1 MGPAPAGAGPITARW
16 IMTTA
21 TATPSRPTAER
32 LLAAYEAEASRQ
44 RKLYLAG
51 AIALAIIVAAAS
63 WLAEVDLGLFF
74 SNIHKFTNYISRLF
88 ILDSGPQTGQL
99 VIFDIAGW
107 FWGFGKWLR
116 LMADTLLIAYVATIV
131 GAVLGFAASFLA
143 AGNLGVS
150 GPRRFAM
157 RRILEFCRTVPELVF
172 ALIFVLA
179 FGLGPLAGVLAI
191 IVHTAGA
198 LGKLFY
204 EVLENI
210 DQKPVEGLIAS
221 GASWTRTMRFAV
233 LPQVL
238 SNFVSYALL
247 RFEINVRGASVM
259 GFVGAGG
266 IGQDLIEA
274 IRKFYYPDVSAILVM
289 IILTVAII
297 DLVTERIRQRFI
309 AAVH

>member
-1 MGPAPAGAGPITARW
+1 MHASAETSAR
-16 IMTTA
+16 
-21 TATPSRPTAER
+21 PSAAQ
-32 LLAAYEAEASRQ
+32 LLSAYEAEAALQ
-44 RKLYLAG
+44 RRWYLAG
-51 AIALAIIVAAAS
+51 ALGLAFAVLAAG
-63 WLAEVDLGLFF
+63 WMAEVEIGLFL
-74 SNIHKFTNYISRLF
+74 SNIHKFPNYIGRIF
-88 ILDSGPQTGQL
+88 VLDSGPHAGEL

-107 FWGFGKWLR
+107 FWGIGKWLR
-116 LMADTLLIAYVATIV
+116 LMADTLLIAYVSTVI
-131 GAVLGFAASFLA
+131 GAVLGLIGGFLA
-143 AGNLGVS
+143 ASNLGVS
-150 GPRRFAM
+150 ATLRFAT

-179 FGLGPLAGVLAI
+179 FGLGPMAGVLAI
-191 IVHTAGA
+191 IIHTAGA

-221 GASWTRTMRFAV
+221 GASWTSTMRFAV

-238 SNFVSYALL
+238 SNFVSYTLL

-274 IRKFYYPDVSAILVM
+274 IRKFYYPDVSAILLL
-289 IILTVAII
+289 IIATVAII

-309 AAVH
+309 TPGH

>member
-1 MGPAPAGAGPITARW
+1 MTASVATPAPRSIEA
-16 IMTTA
+16 
-21 TATPSRPTAER
+21 
-32 LLAAYEAEASRQ
+32 LAAAYAADIA
-44 RKLYLAG
+44 RKRKRFFIFA
-51 AIALAIIVAAAS
+51 AIALIAVLAAG

-74 SNIHKFTNYISRLF
+74 SNIHKFPNYIGRIF
-88 ILDSGPQTGQL
+88 ILDSGPHAGQL
-99 VIFDIAGW
+99 VIFDIPGW
-107 FWGFGKWLR
+107 FWGLDKWLK
-116 LMADTLLIAYVATIV
+116 LLADTLLIAYVAT
-131 GAVLGFAASFLA
+131 VLGALLGFLLCFLA

-150 GPRRFAM
+150 TPVRFAV

-172 ALIFVLA
+172 ALVFVIA
-179 FGLGPLAGVLAI
+179 FGLGPMAGVLAI
-191 IVHTAGA
+191 AVHTTGA

-221 GASWTRTMRFAV
+221 GASWTKTMRFAV

-266 IGQDLIEA
+266 IGQDLMGA
-274 IRKFYYPDVSAILVM
+274 IRKFYYPDVSAMLVL
-289 IILTVAII
+289 IIVTVALI
-297 DLVTERIRQRFI
+297 DLVTERVRRRFI
-309 AAVH
+309 SEAH

>member
-1 MGPAPAGAGPITARW
+1 MAPRTIEA
-16 IMTTA
+16 
-21 TATPSRPTAER
+21 
-32 LLAAYEAEASRQ
+32 LAAAYAAEIA
-44 RKLYLAG
+44 RKRKRFFIFA
-51 AIALAIIVAAAS
+51 AIALIAVLAAG

-74 SNIHKFTNYISRLF
+74 SNIHKFPNYIGRIF
-88 ILDSGPQTGQL
+88 ILDSGPHAGQL
-99 VIFDIAGW
+99 VFFDIPGW
-107 FWGFGKWLR
+107 FWGLGKWLK
-116 LMADTLLIAYVATIV
+116 LLADTLLIAYVAT
-131 GAVLGFAASFLA
+131 VLGALFGFLLCFLA

-150 GPRRFAM
+150 APVRFAV

-172 ALIFVLA
+172 ALVFVIA
-179 FGLGPLAGVLAI
+179 FGLGPMAGVLAI
-191 IVHTAGA
+191 VVHTTGA

-221 GASWTRTMRFAV
+221 GASWTKTMRFAV

-266 IGQDLIEA
+266 IGQDLMEA
-274 IRKFYYPDVSAILVM
+274 IRKFYYPDVSAILVL
-289 IILTVAII
+289 IILTVALI
-297 DLVTERIRQRFI
+297 DLVTERVRRRFI
-309 AAVH
+309 SEAH